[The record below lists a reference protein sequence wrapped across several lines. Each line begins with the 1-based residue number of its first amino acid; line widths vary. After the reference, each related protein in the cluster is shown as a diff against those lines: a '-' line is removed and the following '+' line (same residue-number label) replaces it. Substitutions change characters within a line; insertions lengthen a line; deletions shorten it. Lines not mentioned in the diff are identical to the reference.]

1 MTYRN
6 ICCRFAAFYYLD
18 SLNIALF
25 LQTRAYFSAN
35 VVKAIVSF
43 KELACIALYTRG
55 SNTRPRGPV

>member
-25 LQTRAYFSAN
+25 FTN
-35 VVKAIVSF
+35 
-43 KELACIALYTRG
+43 
-55 SNTRPRGPV
+55 